1 MRLPAYSCA
10 ACRLCAS
17 TCGRRYHQHALL
29 GHRNDRVRL
38 PVVLCVLL
46 LFRRCV
52 AAPGTAT
59 HACTSSCSLAKCCNR
74 VVTHLSD
81 PGIVPR
87 DWMIK
92 DLPETEYSKKL
103 LLPEGKSASCL
114 QLVPSRARSS
124 PCVEP
129 QVVRAITC
137 AGLATSFALVFRI
150 TARCVITAWSAS
162 TTTAP
167 GWGCALGTETAS
179 TSSCCL
185 PRGMWL
191 AIRVWCQ
198 LAATDLPLVVQLQ
211 HRAVC
216 AVTNRRGLPSVL
228 GLCKNRGCVVVL
240 CVCADCGDATGS

>member
-1 MRLPAYSCA
+1 MRLSVYSCA

-52 AAPGTAT
+52 AVPGTAMT
-59 HACTSSCSLAKCCNR
+59 LAPARVRRLSCNR
-74 VVTHLSD
+74 AVTHLSD

-150 TARCVITAWSAS
+150 TARCVITAWSAL

-198 LAATDLPLVVQLQ
+198 LAATDSPLVVQLQ
-211 HRAVC
+211 HRAVR
-216 AVTNRRGLPSVL
+216 AVADRRSLPSVL
-228 GLCKNRGCVVVL
+228 GLCKTRGGVVVL
-240 CVCADCGDATGS
+240 CVRADLR

>member
-103 LLPEGKSASCL
+103 LLPEGRSASCL
-114 QLVPSRARSS
+114 QLVPSRAGSS
-124 PCVEP
+124 PCVVTAGRACDHVCRTCNIVRP
-129 QVVRAITC
+129 RLSHHCSMCDHCVVGFDHHCSWLGVCIGHRNRKHFLML
-137 AGLATSFALVFRI
+137 LATWYV
-150 TARCVITAWSAS
+150 ARHPRVVPA
-162 TTTAP
+162 
-167 GWGCALGTETAS
+167 
-179 TSSCCL
+179 CC
-185 PRGMWL
+185 
-191 AIRVWCQ
+191 
-198 LAATDLPLVVQLQ
+198 
-211 HRAVC
+211 H
-216 AVTNRRGLPSVL
+216 
-228 GLCKNRGCVVVL
+228 
-240 CVCADCGDATGS
+240 